1 MIEQLK
7 SRNRTMSDSASF
19 IPQEQTHSS
28 SSSPNTYTVSHDFID
43 RSDHSYQLHAKDGT
57 TEALRIP
64 LETSVERRRTQQPD
78 GAYPMSSPH
87 RGMLG
92 SPEVMLSDTRTSS
105 DSANTLARQPVS
117 AQRPGDLTQYMV
129 ESTVA
134 STSRVSDA
142 TLTHDLF
149 VGSSKADSELVDQR
163 VGHLP
168 AGSYDNRVLGESH
181 MSMPLSV
188 SRSLDTNTTAS
199 LPTSFPAQLAE
210 AKEQNCILRKELELR
225 KDISLPP
232 RHGASRTLEQHLDE
246 IRALR
251 LRLEESIRSN
261 DLLREQ
267 LREQLTHAGSR
278 RKSQYGLVAP
288 FTFKLRLGSYTLY
301 LYMCFPSYIYL

>member
-7 SRNRTMSDSASF
+7 SRNTTMSDSASF

-28 SSSPNTYTVSHDFID
+28 SSSPSTYTVSHDFID
-43 RSDHSYQLHAKDGT
+43 RSDHSYQLHAKDGA

-64 LETSVERRRTQQPD
+64 LETSVERSRTQQPD

-105 DSANTLARQPVS
+105 DSAHTLARQPAS
-117 AQRPGDLTQYMV
+117 ARPGDLTQYMV

-142 TLTHDLF
+142 MLTHDLF

-163 VGHLP
+163 IGHLP

-199 LPTSFPAQLAE
+199 LPTFFPAQLAE

-232 RHGASRTLEQHLDE
+232 RHGASRTLVQHLEE
-246 IRALR
+246 IRELR

-278 RKSQYGLVAP
+278 RKSHTVLSP
-288 FTFKLRLGSYTLY
+288 FLHLS
-301 LYMCFPSYIYL
+301 